1 MTDFFKQIIHAPQLL
16 ITWTMFFGFGLA
28 FYVAYIA
35 KNRAKFS
42 LRGLAKHCVPFNVL
56 TEKSFHTDV
65 KIYIIGKLT
74 GSFIV
79 IPAIFLTAVCCNAYS
94 SLAHLLFPDFKNLE
108 FSIFYASIC
117 TIVVF
122 VVVEFS
128 DFICHY
134 VEHKVPFLWELHKV
148 HHSAQTL
155 NPLTS
160 KRGHPVGM
168 ALEAIVRG
176 LLTAVPGG
184 LFMFLFGLSVVEAT
198 SLSWVASKVFI
209 LLTLDPLKHSHLPIS
224 LGFFDKFLI
233 SPHMHQIHHSKVQA
247 HWDKNFGTNLSI
259 FDWMFGTAYR
269 PSRNEMPVFGIS
281 GLKDETLM
289 KYNSLYGSYVA
300 PLTRSYRKIRKMF
313 NHETGSTERSAS

>member
-1 MTDFFKQIIHAPQLL
+1 MTELLNHVVHAPQFL
-16 ITWTMFFGFGLA
+16 ITWAIFFGFGIAVYLIYIVKNDMKFALKELA
-28 FYVAYIA
+28 H
-35 KNRAKFS
+35 
-42 LRGLAKHCVPFNVL
+42 HCVPFNVL

-65 KIYIIGKLT
+65 KIYVIGKLT
-74 GSFIV
+74 DGFII
-79 IPAIFLTAVCCNAYS
+79 IPAVLLTALCCEAYS
-94 SLAHLLFPDFKNLE
+94 SLAHQLFPSFQAIPLTV
-108 FSIFYASIC
+108 FYAGIC
-117 TIVVF
+117 TIVMFF
-122 VVVEFS
+122 VAEFS
-128 DFICHY
+128 DFLCHY

-148 HHSAQTL
+148 HHSAQSL

-160 KRGHPVGM
+160 KRGHPLAV

-224 LGFFDKFLI
+224 LGAFDKFLI

-259 FDWMFGTAYR
+259 FDWMLGTAYKPGR
-269 PSRNEMPVFGIS
+269 GEKPVFGIS
-281 GLKDETLM
+281 GLSDETLM

-300 PLTRSYRKIRKMF
+300 PIIKSYKKIRKLF
-313 NHETGSTERSAS
+313 VAKASLPGRPVL

>member
-1 MTDFFKQIIHAPQLL
+1 MADIFKYILHAPQLL
-16 ITWTMFFGFGLA
+16 ITWTIFFGFGAAVYITYMIRNKVQFSFKELA
-28 FYVAYIA
+28 E
-35 KNRAKFS
+35 
-42 LRGLAKHCVPFNVL
+42 HCVPFNPM

-65 KIYIIGKLT
+65 KIYIIGKIT
-74 GSFIV
+74 DGFIV
-79 IPAIFLTAVCCNAYS
+79 IPAVLLTALCCEKYA
-94 SLAHLLFPDFKNLE
+94 LLLHLTFPSVQSIQ
-108 FSIFYASIC
+108 FSVFYASIC
-117 TIVVF
+117 TVIMF
-122 VVVEFS
+122 LVVEFS

-134 VEHKVPFLWELHKV
+134 AEHKIPFLWELHKV

-160 KRGHPVGM
+160 KRGHPVPI

-176 LLTAVPGG
+176 FLTAIPGG

-198 SLSWVASKVFI
+198 SMSLVASKVFV

-259 FDWMFGTAYR
+259 FDWMLGTAYKPCR
-269 PSRNEMPVFGIS
+269 GEKPIFGIS

-289 KYNSLYGSYVA
+289 KYNSLYGAYVA
-300 PLTRSYRKIRKMF
+300 PLVKSYRKILKLF
-313 NHETGSTERSAS
+313 VITSNQTGRSAP